1 MKKIAFILALVMV
14 FAVALVACDE
24 TPAESSNPATESTP
38 VENESTPVEST
49 PVESTPDEESVPAE
63 STPDESVPE
72 EESQAPAAEVGE
84 LVSVGKTYTATEQ
97 FRQGGQDV
105 NWGWDANAPVAYPD
119 EDGVSLTD
127 GVKDPGDSEYTNA
140 VWAGY
145 SYLVPSYAGY
155 HSFVIDLGESMSL
168 AQVSVAIASSALSN
182 GIGSANTSFEVL
194 VSEDGENWTSV
205 GTVASGDDDGSVNFY
220 EYSVNF
226 SGNGRYV
233 EVRVARDGWAFLSE
247 IEVYAAK

>member
-24 TPAESSNPATESTP
+24 TPAESTPAESTP
-38 VENESTPVEST
+38 VENESTPVEN
-49 PVESTPDEESVPAE
+49 ESTPDEESVPAE

-72 EESQAPAAEVGE
+72 EESKAPAAEVGE
-84 LVSVGKTYTATEQ
+84 LVSVGKTYTATQQ
-97 FRQGGQDV
+97 FRQGGADV
-105 NWGWDANAPVAYPD
+105 NWGWDENAAIAYPD

-145 SYLVPSYAGY
+145 SYLVPDYAGY

-205 GTVASGDDDGSVNFY
+205 GTVASGEDDGSVNFY